1 MVALTSTCSE
11 IFRFDKL
18 GVVIRV
24 DRIGRQTTLVEVTM
38 SDTLFEDEFVAN
50 RWLNHSSNTVAMEDA
65 SKHRHAIR
73 NRLQSA
79 SLSLDVLKRWSAED
93 AASDVERILEI
104 AVESLGELESMA
116 V

>member
-11 IFRFDKL
+11 IIRFDKL

-24 DRIGRQTTLVEVTM
+24 NRTDRQTTLVEVTM
-38 SDTLFEDEFVAN
+38 SDALFEDESATN
-50 RWLNHSSNTVAMEDA
+50 RWLSHSPNTESMEAA

-79 SLSLDVLKRWSAED
+79 SLSLDVLQRCSAED
-93 AASDVERILEI
+93 PASDVERILEI
-104 AVESLGELESMA
+104 AVESLTELESMA
-116 V
+116 I